1 MALLHPIHPALP
13 GPGRCIGQ
21 SEAIGLTTSDVPQEQ
36 LSRRSEG
43 VASRVRAPHT
53 AIGTGIGPFIAAV
66 GLAPGVLRGV
76 ALFDSGIA
84 PAAADAR
91 GFLSDAGVALIL
103 VALIAGLYSV
113 VRNFAI
119 RAMAMAALLVWVIG
133 HAANLEHVLTL
144 GTVVNVAH
152 AGYVF
157 DGTFFAG
164 SALELR
170 HPSLIAIVALVSIG
184 LLWRATSRAVDSRA
198 AAQVGL
204 FGLALIAFRI
214 VLPDASNATT
224 WRQTSYLI
232 ENARWISSPAARVAR
247 EDRIPGLYPGD
258 LDGSSIRPLDHRGEN
273 VLLVV
278 LEGVS
283 GAYLDR
289 IAEIHGLTGE
299 RPRLESLDA
308 LARLGYTL
316 VNFVNH
322 QRQTNRGLYS
332 LLCGDLPKLATAAP
346 KMTELGLHSIDAN
359 CLPQA
364 LRRNGYETVFLQAA
378 PLAFMSKDKFAPR
391 AGFARA
397 HGTEWFDRASD
408 RGAWGVDDR
417 EFFRQSMRM
426 VEQLEQA
433 DRPWFLT
440 LLTSGTHHPFM
451 VPESFEGGGEP
462 ESFTRAIDYLDLA
475 LGEFLAALEASGIR
489 EDTLVVFTSDESF
502 GLERSDGDLSD
513 DDLMLSQAWGVL
525 VALLPERDR
534 REVDTPFMQTDFAIS
549 ILDYLGLQHEAQ
561 GFRGRS
567 FFRSYATARPIP
579 FANTYLRMTGLL
591 EDHSRLLLCREDRSS
606 CHRYSLEHPP
616 LIFAGR
622 RALDGEGD
630 LDSRDDAGTDLLADI
645 ASRSLS
651 IAALPVDIGDRDAT
665 WTLIETPTT
674 VVLDSEQIESRA
686 LEIGAER
693 AAEGGPPLLRENI
706 LVPVFGHQYLT
717 LEAGHEAI
725 VELELAVLGSDDVTV
740 RHTMQAVPSRLM
752 PTAEDYR
759 NAAEEQPELLGLA
772 DSTLGM
778 RPRFIDR
785 TTSLAFTERTIR
797 PGEPFRLLYSYSADE
812 TFDRLNVQLLARNAE
827 EGIAGLVVRKAKLEI
842 RVLEPGKEPTGL
854 VILDYSHRKVGPRTL
869 ASAPA
874 SQ

>member
-1 MALLHPIHPALP
+1 M
-13 GPGRCIGQ
+13 
-21 SEAIGLTTSDVPQEQ
+21 
-36 LSRRSEG
+36 
-43 VASRVRAPHT
+43 
-53 AIGTGIGPFIAAV
+53 AAV

-76 ALFDSGIA
+76 ALFDAGIA
-84 PAAADAR
+84 PTAGDAR

-103 VALIAGLYSV
+103 VALFAGITRLGRQSV
-113 VRNFAI
+113 TRGLA
-119 RAMAMAALLVWVIG
+119 AAALLVWVIG

-152 AGYVF
+152 TGYVF
-157 DGTFFAG
+157 DGTFFTG

-170 HPSLIAIVALVSIG
+170 HSSLIAIVALVSIA
-184 LLWRATSRAVDSRA
+184 LLWRATAQAVDSRV
-198 AAQVGL
+198 AAQIGL

-224 WRQTSYLI
+224 WRQTSFLI
-232 ENARWISSPAARVAR
+232 ENARWISSPATRVASG
-247 EDRIPGLYPGD
+247 DRIPGIYPGD
-258 LDGSSIRPLDHRGEN
+258 LDGASIHSLDHRGEN
-273 VLLVV
+273 VLVVV

-308 LARLGYTL
+308 LARRGYTL

-332 LLCGDLPKLATAAP
+332 LLCGDLPKQSTAAP

-391 AGFARA
+391 AGFTRA
-397 HGTEWFDRASD
+397 HGTEWFDQASD

-417 EFFRQSMRM
+417 EFLRQSMRM
-426 VEQLEQA
+426 VEELEQA

-475 LGEFLAALEASGIR
+475 LGEFLKALEASGIR
-489 EDTLVVFTSDESF
+489 ENTLVVFTSDESF
-502 GLERSDGDLSD
+502 GLERSDGDFND
-513 DDLMLSQAWGVL
+513 DDLMLSQAWGAL
-525 VALLPERDR
+525 VALLPSRDR
-534 REVDTPFMQTDFAIS
+534 REIDTPFMQTDVAIS

-561 GFRGRS
+561 AFRGRS

-579 FANTYLRMTGLL
+579 FANTYMRMAGML
-591 EDHSRLLLCREDRSS
+591 EDHARLLLCREDRTN
-606 CHRYSLEHPP
+606 CHRYALENPP

-622 RALDGEGD
+622 RALDAGGD
-630 LDSRDDAGTDLLADI
+630 PDSSGDAGIDLLAEI
-645 ASRSLS
+645 GYRSLS
-651 IAALPVDIGDRDAT
+651 IAALPVDVEGRNAT
-665 WTLIETPTT
+665 WALIETPTT
-674 VVLDSEQIESRA
+674 VVLDSAQIESRA
-686 LEIGAER
+686 REIEAER
-693 AAEGGPPLLRENI
+693 AAEGGPPLLRENL

-717 LEAGHEAI
+717 LEAGHEVI

-740 RHTMQAVPSRLM
+740 RHAMQAVPSRLM

-759 NAAEEQPELLGLA
+759 NAAEEQPELLGLG

-785 TTSLAFTERTIR
+785 TKFLALTERTIR
-797 PGEPFRLLYSYSADE
+797 PGEPFRLLYSYSANE
-812 TFDRLNVQLLARNAE
+812 TFDRLNVQLLARNEE
-827 EGIAGLVVRKAKLEI
+827 EGIAGLVVRKANLEI
-842 RVLEPGKEPTGL
+842 RVLEPGEDPTGL
-854 VILDYSHRKVGPRTL
+854 VIREYSHRDVTPGNL
-869 ASAPA
+869 AAAPA
-874 SQ
+874 SR